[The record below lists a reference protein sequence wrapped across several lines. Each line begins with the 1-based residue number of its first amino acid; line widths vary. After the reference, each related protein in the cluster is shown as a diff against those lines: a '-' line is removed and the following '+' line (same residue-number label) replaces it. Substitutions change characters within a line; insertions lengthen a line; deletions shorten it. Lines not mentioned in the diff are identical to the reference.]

1 MGALHPPP
9 FFALITM
16 KQTQK
21 NLVILFFT
29 LVVNMLGF
37 GMIIPI
43 IPFYIESFGAS
54 GSELGMLMASFAV
67 MQFIF
72 SPIWGSLSDRYGR
85 KPFIVLGV
93 VGNGIAML
101 FMGLSTQLWMLFA
114 SRALSGILSSA
125 TLPTA
130 MAYIGDSTSDENRG
144 GGMGVIGAAMGMG
157 MVIGPGLGGWLAG
170 SSLSM
175 PFYVAA
181 ALSLVALIFVLLV
194 LPESLPKDKRSTETG
209 KIQGPRLGEMSKAL
223 FSPIGILLVMAFILS
238 FGLTN
243 FESVFGLF
251 SLERHGYGPQ
261 RVGTI
266 LTVIGL
272 SSVLM
277 QGVLTGPLTKRWG
290 EVALLRISL
299 IGSAIG
305 FILMLMANNYVSVLI
320 TVTIFVLSNSL
331 LRPVVSSLTSKRSTS
346 GQGAAMG
353 LNNSFMSLGR
363 IAGPLWAGFIFDIN
377 FHYPYISG
385 SIVMLFGFLVSI
397 LWLAREDTP
406 PAELSPQPISD

>member
-1 MGALHPPP
+1 
-9 FFALITM
+9 M

>member
-1 MGALHPPP
+1 
-9 FFALITM
+9 M

-346 GQGAAMG
+346 GQGTAMG